1 MNKSNILPRHE
12 NYELPVSAY
21 GEGCYIFDVNGKK
34 YLDGSCGAAVSCL
47 GHSDNSVQV
56 SDSTRASGILIHTES
71 QKTSANKKPSTK
83 Y

>member
-12 NYELPVSAY
+12 NYELPVSTY

-47 GHSDNSVQV
+47 GHSDNSVKE
-56 SDSTRASGILIHTES
+56 ASLTELS
-71 QKTSANKKPSTK
+71 E
-83 Y
+83 